1 MREKA
6 IIVSVYTGGNQDE
19 FEYSIAEL
27 VRLIDTAGGE
37 VVEHFTQ
44 NLKSPDPTSYIGS
57 GKAAEISAYLQEHED
72 IQTVIFDNELS
83 PRQSND
89 LSTLF
94 ERKVIDRTEVIL
106 DIFASRAQ
114 TREAK
119 LEVELAQL
127 EYLYPRLTHKWGH
140 LSRQGGGI
148 GTNGPGETQL
158 EMDRRHIKDKV
169 SILKGRIKDV
179 GRHREVV
186 RQSRDKR
193 GQKVVAI
200 VGYTNSG
207 KSTLL
212 KALSKKEVYAKD
224 QLFATLDPITR
235 KVYLPTI
242 NKEILFSDTVGFI
255 KNLPHHLVNSFK
267 ATLEEA
273 VYADVLIHVVDAAA
287 TDIERQIDTVL
298 EVLSDLGAHEN
309 KKIITVF
316 NKVDLNIH
324 EPLDQLIELYAPSLQ
339 TSALKKE
346 GLQEL
351 LALVGESLYP
361 PLAVAESLN

>member
-1 MREKA
+1 MREKVILIA
-6 IIVSVYTGGNQDE
+6 AYDGGPKED
-19 FEYSIAEL
+19 FEYSMQEL
-27 VRLIDTAGGE
+27 ERLVNTANGE
-37 VVEHFTQ
+37 VVDCFIQ
-44 NLKSPDPTSYIGS
+44 NLKSPDPAKYIGM
-57 GKAAEISAYLQEHED
+57 GKAEEIRQYLTEHED
-72 IQTVIFDNELS
+72 IQTVVFENDLS

-89 LSTLF
+89 LCDF
-94 ERKVIDRTEVIL
+94 FQKKVIDRTEVIL

-179 GRHREVV
+179 GRHRDVV
-186 RQSRDKR
+186 RQSREKR

-212 KALSKKEVYAKD
+212 KSLSKKEVYAKD

-273 VYADVLIHVVDAAA
+273 IYADVLIHVVDASA

-298 EVLSDLGAHEN
+298 EVLSDLGAHED

-324 EPLDQLIELYAPSLQ
+324 EPLDQLMELYAPALQ

-346 GLQEL
+346 GLTEL
-351 LALVGESLYP
+351 LAAIGETLVL
-361 PLAVAESLN
+361 